1 MERIQ
6 INQILKDI
14 EKKIVFIVGPRQVGK
29 TWLSKK
35 VMQHFKHPTYLS
47 FDSFEDQTIIKNE
60 TWSANTDLLVLDEL
74 HKMKNWKNYLKGLF
88 DTKRESLKLLVT
100 GSARLDTFRQSGDS
114 LAGRYFIHHL
124 FPFTIAELK
133 DQKYSMDHYIERG
146 GFPEPF
152 LAENIDEAN
161 RWRKHY
167 IDGLI
172 RFDILDFERIHD
184 FKAIKTI
191 FELLRRNV
199 GSRLSYSSIS
209 RDVNISS
216 LTVQKYVSILE
227 ALFIIFRIYPY
238 SRNIARS
245 ILKTPKV
252 YFYDTGLVIGNE
264 GIKFENHVALSL
276 LQHVN
281 MQSDYKG
288 LSNELKYLRLKD
300 GKEVDFCIS
309 DFDGI
314 KKLIEVKLSK
324 PNLSKNLAY
333 FSKKYDLNGIQ
344 LVKNIKHERSIDKIN
359 IVNAQNFLKKLS
371 F

>member
-1 MERIQ
+1 MERVQ
-6 INQILKDI
+6 IDQILKDI
-14 EKKIVFIVGPRQVGK
+14 DKKIVFIVGPRQVGK
-29 TWLSKK
+29 TWLAKK
-35 VMQHFKHPTYLS
+35 IMAHFNHPAYLN
-47 FDSFEDQTIIKNE
+47 FDSFEDQIIIKNE
-60 TWSANTDLLVLDEL
+60 TWPEKTDLLVLDEL
-74 HKMKNWKNYLKGLF
+74 HKMKNWKNYLKGLY
-88 DTKRESLKLLVT
+88 DTKPENLKLLVT

-114 LAGRYFIHHL
+114 LAGRYFVHHL

-133 DQKYSMDHYIERG
+133 DQNYSIEHYLERG

-152 LAENIDEAN
+152 LLEDIDEAN
-161 RWRKHY
+161 RWRKQY

-199 GSRLSYSSIS
+199 GSQLSYSSIA
-209 RDVNISS
+209 RDVNVSS

-252 YFYDTGLVIGNE
+252 YFYDTGLVVGNE

-276 LQHVN
+276 LRHVS

-288 LSNELKYLRLKD
+288 LSNELKYLRLKN

-309 DFDGI
+309 DFDGV
-314 KKLIEVKLSK
+314 KEMLEVKLSK
-324 PNLSKNLAY
+324 STLSKSLVY
-333 FSKKYDLNGIQ
+333 FSKKIRYKRDSN
-344 LVKNIKHERSIDKIN
+344 R
-359 IVNAQNFLKKLS
+359 
-371 F
+371 